1 MKTNPPSVPCS
12 SFHLSEHAKYKLDP
26 HTLCLDC
33 LAAFLM
39 QCNVQQLSNVQ
50 PAASG
55 GGEAVTTNC
64 EAIITHC
71 VQIFLLAGGVFYA
84 KSLSIQYSNNINI
97 FKIPWYQ
104 SIGIN
109 QHQSAS
115 IRINQNQSAPIS
127 TNHHKSNQYQSA
139 SASIRINQN
148 QSDQSV
154 ILH

>member
-33 LAAFLM
+33 LVAFLM

-50 PAASG
+50 PASG

-71 VQIFLLAGGVFYA
+71 VQIFLLAGWWCSICQIPINTILYQYQYFS
-84 KSLSIQYSNNINI
+84 KSHHIN
-97 FKIPWYQ
+97 Q
-104 SIGIN
+104 SELIRTNLIN
-109 QHQSAS
+109 QHQSAPIS
-115 IRINQNQSAPIS
+115 INQHQSTSIS
-127 TNHHKSNQYQSA
+127 KRGFWDFT
-139 SASIRINQN
+139 
-148 QSDQSV
+148 
-154 ILH
+154 

>member
-33 LAAFLM
+33 LVAFLM

-50 PAASG
+50 PASG

-71 VQIFLLAGGVFYA
+71 VQIFLLAGGVY
-84 KSLSIQYSNNINI
+84 LCQIPIDTI
-97 FKIPWYQ
+97 F
-104 SIGIN
+104 
-109 QHQSAS
+109 
-115 IRINQNQSAPIS
+115 
-127 TNHHKSNQYQSA
+127 
-139 SASIRINQN
+139 
-148 QSDQSV
+148 
-154 ILH
+154 